1 MRRIIEI
8 DEVQREL
15 DRAARDAKH
24 GTADVR
30 AGRFAHR
37 DATTGKVATSK
48 ELRRPRSSGG
58 RRTRKVR
65 RA

>member
-1 MRRIIEI
+1 MRRIIEV

-15 DRAARDAKH
+15 DRAARDAKQ

-30 AGRFAHR
+30 AGRFLHG
-37 DATTGKVATSK
+37 DAAGKFGPSK
-48 ELRRPRSSGG
+48 KLLTPRSSEGG
-58 RRTRKVR
+58 RTRKAR